1 MPQGK
6 FTRDFSSPPPPAHQI
21 LIKVCYAVKQPSE
34 HNMYFVAFFLKKD
47 EGEGGGDGVEIVM
60 GMQNRCEYPTPFLY
74 SFFIHF
80 ALMNTCKQGSF
91 IKTLYNKIYW

>member
-47 EGEGGGDGVEIVM
+47 EGEGGGGGGGEIVR
-60 GMQNRCEYPTPFLY
+60 GMQNCCEYPTPFLSLFFFLFSLFNIFKTG
-74 SFFIHF
+74 SFFKN
-80 ALMNTCKQGSF
+80 L
-91 IKTLYNKIYW
+91 